1 MTSGYTAPAMFDRLR
16 RCRLAVW
23 LAFTAIAAV
32 ALMPTV
38 ASALARSGG
47 VTEVCTPAGMKLVAL
62 GSGQADG
69 APQPAGAALHLNHCP
84 FCGGAYGALG
94 MPPAPLA
101 LPLQPPVPVVAAA
114 ERPGR
119 PALRPAWAMARPRA
133 PPRSA

>member
-1 MTSGYTAPAMFDRLR
+1 MFDRLR

-23 LAFTAIAAV
+23 LAFTAIAAL

-62 GSGQADG
+62 GSGQAGDQ
-69 APQPAGAALHLNHCP
+69 PQPAGAALHLNHCP
-84 FCGGAYGALG
+84 FCGGAFGALG

-101 LPLQPPVPVVAAA
+101 LPLQPPAPAVAASGRC
-114 ERPGR
+114 ERPH
-119 PALRPAWAMARPRA
+119 LREAWTAARPRA

>member
-1 MTSGYTAPAMFDRLR
+1 MFDRLR

-38 ASALARSGG
+38 ASAFARSGG

-62 GSGQADG
+62 GAGQTDDR
-69 APQPAGAALHLNHCP
+69 PQPAGAALHLNHCP
-84 FCGGAYGALG
+84 FCGGAFGALG
-94 MPPAPLA
+94 MPAAPLV
-101 LPLQPPVPVVAAA
+101 LSLQPPAPAFGATDRY
-114 ERPGR
+114 ERPS
-119 PALRPAWAMARPRA
+119 LRQAWAMARPRA